1 MIEFEL
7 SYLIISL
14 IAGFLTV
21 LAPCILP
28 LLPVIIGTSTTS
40 KSLSRPIRIIVSLS
54 VSIIVFTL
62 LLKASSALIDIP
74 PKFWTWASGLILLI
88 FGMVTLFPGLW
99 DRVSNKLSLNK
110 GSNKLLAKGVQ
121 KDSSAGDILIGAS
134 LGPIFSSCSPT
145 FATIVVTVLPA
156 SYITG
161 LTYLIIY
168 VIGLA
173 IPLLLIAALGQKFS
187 EKLGA
192 LSNPKG
198 WFKRIIAII
207 FIVVGILII
216 TGSDKRIEAWLIDQG
231 IYDGIIEL
239 EDRLDN

>member
-7 SYLIISL
+7 SYLLISL

-28 LLPVIIGTSTTS
+28 LLPVIIGSSTTS
-40 KSLSRPIRIIVSLS
+40 KTLSRPIRIIISLS

-74 PKFWTWASGLILLI
+74 PKFWTWTSGLILLI
-88 FGMVTLFPGLW
+88 YGVVTLFPQIW
-99 DRVSNKLSLNK
+99 DKIAVKLKLNS

-121 KDSSAGDILIGAS
+121 KDNGWGDILIGAS

-145 FATIVVTVLPA
+145 FATIVVAVLPA
-156 SYITG
+156 SYLTG
-161 LTYLIIY
+161 LVYLVTY

-173 IPLLLIAALGQKFS
+173 IPLLLIATLGQRFS
-187 EKLGA
+187 EKLDA
-192 LSNPKG
+192 LSDPKG
-198 WFKRIIAII
+198 KFKRIIAII
-207 FIVVGILII
+207 FIIVGVLII
-216 TGSDKRIEAWLIDQG
+216 TGSDKKIEAWLIEQG
-231 IYDGIIEL
+231 LYDGIIQL
-239 EDRLDN
+239 EEQLDN